1 MASHDPLVVS
11 NTYLFGFPPHGR
23 ARSVRAIDGE
33 GAAHRQ
39 HLPTSFLVSRPVNEV
54 RRVTVQGF
62 RQPSRPIPG
71 HPPELFKP
79 DAPAISDTWK
89 RSAKGRTNSR
99 RDCSSL
105 LRSNV
110 SMAARMSGSSMSP
123 TATGRSSA
131 VVPPLRQP
139 IDNFGADLHGR
150 PNPEV
155 RRTRDL
161 TGLLKSMCCV
171 DLLA

>member
-54 RRVTVQGF
+54 PRVTVQGF

-89 RSAKGRTNSR
+89 RSAKGRTNSQG
-99 RDCSSL
+99 L
-105 LRSNV
+105 LVLVALKR
-110 SMAARMSGSSMSP
+110 
-123 TATGRSSA
+123 
-131 VVPPLRQP
+131 
-139 IDNFGADLHGR
+139 LHGGSDVGILDVPDSDGPLIRGCPSSPDNPLITRCDFRRR
-150 PNPEV
+150 PARATEPGGAADARSHGTFEIHV
-155 RRTRDL
+155 LR
-161 TGLLKSMCCV
+161 
-171 DLLA
+171 